1 MNRTASI
8 PAPLSKSDI
17 GFSILVA
24 SGVYV
29 FLLDIKTF
37 EFTTASTVLVMSLL
51 WIAIYRVLDRY
62 AVMIEKLE
70 ETRSNREWIAL
81 IKAYSYRALSAA
93 FMAISIIVFMAIKND
108 SYDLISKIGPVAL
121 LLFVCLFFLDHFLF
135 GPYRNAS
142 RLKRAKASKTK
153 A

>member
-1 MNRTASI
+1 MNKTASI

-17 GFSILVA
+17 GLSIIVA

-37 EFTTASTVLVMSLL
+37 EFTTASTVLVLSLL

-70 ETRSNREWIAL
+70 ETRSDREWISL

-93 FMAISIIVFMAIKND
+93 FMAISIFVFMAIKND
-108 SYDLISKIGPVAL
+108 SYDLISKIGPVAM
-121 LLFVCLFFLDHFLF
+121 LLFVCLFFLDRFLF

>member
-1 MNRTASI
+1 MNKTASI

-24 SGVYV
+24 SSVYV

-51 WIAIYRVLDRY
+51 WIAIYSVLDRY
-62 AVMIEKLE
+62 AVMNEKLE
-70 ETRSNREWIAL
+70 ETRSDREWISL

-93 FMAISIIVFMAIKND
+93 FMAISIFVFMAIKND
-108 SYDLISKIGPVAL
+108 SYDLVSKIGPVAL

>member
-1 MNRTASI
+1 MDKTASI

-29 FLLDIKTF
+29 FLFDKKAF
-37 EFTTASTVLVMSLL
+37 EFTTASTVLILSLL

-70 ETRSNREWIAL
+70 ESSSDREWISL
-81 IKAYSYRALSAA
+81 LKAYSYRALSAA
-93 FMAISIIVFMAIKND
+93 FMAISIFLFMAIKSD
-108 SYDLISKIGPVAL
+108 GYDLISKIGPVAL
-121 LLFVCLFFLDHFLF
+121 LLFVCLFFLEHFLC
-135 GPYRNAS
+135 GPYRKAS
-142 RLKRAKASKTK
+142 RLERTK
-153 A
+153 AAKPKD

>member
-1 MNRTASI
+1 MDKTVAI

-17 GFSILVA
+17 GLSILVA
-24 SGVYV
+24 SGAYI

-37 EFTTASTVLVMSLL
+37 EFTTASTVLVLSLL
-51 WIAIYRVLDRY
+51 WIAIYRALDRY

-70 ETRSNREWIAL
+70 ETRSDREWISL
-81 IKAYSYRALSAA
+81 IKAYSYRALSPA
-93 FMAISIIVFMAIKND
+93 FFAISIFMFMAIKSD

-121 LLFVCLFFLDHFLF
+121 LLFVCLIFLDHFILH
-135 GPYRNAS
+135 PYRKAYK
-142 RLKRAKASKTK
+142 RERAKASKSK